1 MSANR
6 LTPSLSML
14 RQFNRL
20 IALAILIAVTIYITL
35 TNSETATIK
44 VGPNMSVTTYAG
56 VIYLGVFFCG
66 CVVASVIALFFGF
79 KSYLRERKLRS
90 AARTHQ
96 LFFDLFVKGRSFMAS
111 EEWNAARAVWE
122 QILHRDPDNTI
133 ARVELATCFQN
144 IGDTR
149 EALRVLDTMRASN
162 HLNAAVLFKAVE
174 LNRKLGNNTA
184 ASDNLALI
192 VREAP
197 TKRALEVARDIAE
210 ELGRIDDALDYQRA
224 LEKIGYTSEEMI
236 EAKTRLT
243 FAQLV
248 KSIENQSSLRETLTI
263 FVRKHPQYV
272 PALERLADLEIS
284 AGRLEEGAELLVRAA
299 KLSPGDMAKWSTI
312 IDLWLRT
319 APGDFQRR
327 ADRAIAAARSATQ
340 NTHGSRRIDGE
351 FIVVKTLLAVNRAD
365 DAKALLDEIP
375 KIAEKERVSLS
386 ADQIRASTHLKGLAL
401 SRLGLA
407 KDTGV
412 FWEALVEPT
421 LPETTSN
428 KRAVISD
435 RSEPSPMLSTP

>member
-1 MSANR
+1 
-6 LTPSLSML
+6 ML

-44 VGPNMSVTTYAG
+44 VGPNISVTTYAG

-96 LFFDLFVKGRSFMAS
+96 LFFELFVKGRSFMAS
-111 EEWNAARAVWE
+111 EEWSAARAVWE
-122 QILHRDPDNTI
+122 QILHQDPDNTI

-144 IGDTR
+144 LGDTR

-192 VREAP
+192 VRKAP

-224 LEKIGYTSEEMI
+224 LEKIGYTSDEMI

-248 KSIENQSSLRETLTI
+248 KSVENQSSLREALTI

-272 PALERLADLEIS
+272 PALERLADLEIA
-284 AGRLEEGAELLVRAA
+284 AGRLDEGAELLVKAA
-299 KLSPGDMAKWSTI
+299 KLSPGDMSKWTSI
-312 IDLWLRT
+312 IDLWLQT

-327 ADRAIAAARSATQ
+327 ADRAIAAARSSTQ
-340 NTHGSRRIDGE
+340 STHGSRRIDSE

-365 DAKALLDEIP
+365 DAKVLLDEIP
-375 KIAEKERVSLS
+375 KMAEKEKVRLS
-386 ADQIRASTHLKGLAL
+386 EDQIRISTHLKGLCL

-407 KDTGV
+407 KDTGAL
-412 FWEALVEPT
+412 WEALVEPT
-421 LPETTSN
+421 LPETSSE
-428 KRAVISD
+428 KRAVVSD

>member
-1 MSANR
+1 
-6 LTPSLSML
+6 ML

-44 VGPNMSVTTYAG
+44 VGPNISVTTYAG

-111 EEWNAARAVWE
+111 EEWSAARAVWE
-122 QILHRDPDNTI
+122 QILHQDPDNTI

-144 IGDTR
+144 LGDTR

-224 LEKIGYTSEEMI
+224 LEKIGYTSDEMI

-243 FAQLV
+243 FTQLT
-248 KSIENQSSLRETLTI
+248 KSVENQSSRREALTI

-284 AGRLEEGAELLVRAA
+284 AGRLDEGAELLVKAA
-299 KLSPGDMAKWSTI
+299 KLSPGDMSQWTTI
-312 IDLWLRT
+312 IDLWLQT

-327 ADRAIAAARSATQ
+327 ADRAIAAARSSTQ
-340 NTHGSRRIDGE
+340 STHGSRRIDSE

-375 KIAEKERVSLS
+375 KMAEKEKVSLS
-386 ADQIRASTHLKGLAL
+386 EDQIQVSTHLKGLCL

-412 FWEALVEPT
+412 LWQALVEPT
-421 LPETTSN
+421 LPETSSE
-428 KRAVISD
+428 KRAVVSD

>member
-1 MSANR
+1 
-6 LTPSLSML
+6 ML

-44 VGPNMSVTTYAG
+44 VGPNISVTTYAG

-111 EEWNAARAVWE
+111 EEWSAARAVWE
-122 QILHRDPDNTI
+122 QILHQDPDNTI

-144 IGDTR
+144 LGDTR

-224 LEKIGYTSEEMI
+224 LEKIGYTSDEMI

-248 KSIENQSSLRETLTI
+248 KSVENQSSLREALTI
-263 FVRKHPQYV
+263 FVRKHPQHV
-272 PALERLADLEIS
+272 PALERLADLEIA
-284 AGRLEEGAELLVRAA
+284 AGRLDEGAELLVKAA
-299 KLSPGDMAKWSTI
+299 KLSPGDMSKWTTI
-312 IDLWLRT
+312 IDLWLQT

-340 NTHGSRRIDGE
+340 STHGSRRIDSE

-375 KIAEKERVSLS
+375 KMAEKEKVRLS
-386 ADQIRASTHLKGLAL
+386 EDQIRISTHLKGLCL

-407 KDTGV
+407 KDTGAL
-412 FWEALVEPT
+412 WEALVEPT
-421 LPETTSN
+421 LPETSSE
-428 KRAVISD
+428 KRAVVSD

>member
-1 MSANR
+1 
-6 LTPSLSML
+6 ML

-44 VGPNMSVTTYAG
+44 VGPNISVTTYAG

-66 CVVASVIALFFGF
+66 CVVASIIALFFGF

-111 EEWNAARAVWE
+111 EEWSAARAVWE
-122 QILHRDPDNTI
+122 QILHQDPDNTI

-144 IGDTR
+144 LGDTR

-224 LEKIGYTSEEMI
+224 LEKIGYTSDEMI

-243 FAQLV
+243 FTQLT
-248 KSIENQSSLRETLTI
+248 KSVENQSSLREALTI

-272 PALERLADLEIS
+272 PALERLADLEIA
-284 AGRLEEGAELLVRAA
+284 AGRLDEGAELLVKAA
-299 KLSPGDMAKWSTI
+299 KLSPGDMSKWTTI
-312 IDLWLRT
+312 IDLWLQT

-340 NTHGSRRIDGE
+340 STHGSRRIDSE

-365 DAKALLDEIP
+365 DANALLDEIP
-375 KIAEKERVSLS
+375 KMAEKEKVSLS
-386 ADQIRASTHLKGLAL
+386 KDQVQVSTHLKGLCL

-412 FWEALVEPT
+412 LWEALVDPT
-421 LPETTSN
+421 LPETTN
-428 KRAVISD
+428 KRAIISD

>member
-1 MSANR
+1 
-6 LTPSLSML
+6 ML

-44 VGPNMSVTTYAG
+44 VGPNISVTTYAG

-66 CVVASVIALFFGF
+66 CVVASVVALFFGF
-79 KSYLRERKLRS
+79 KGFLRERKLRS

-96 LFFDLFVKGRSFMAS
+96 LFFELFEKGRSFMAS
-111 EEWNAARAVWE
+111 EEWSAARAVWE
-122 QILHRDPDNTI
+122 QILHQDQDNSI

-144 IGDTR
+144 LGDYR

-197 TKRALEVARDIAE
+197 TKRALELARDIAE
-210 ELGRIDDALDYQRA
+210 ELGRTDDALDYERA
-224 LEKIGYTSEEMI
+224 LEKIGYLSDEME

-243 FAQLV
+243 FTQLV
-248 KSIENQSSLRETLTI
+248 KSVENQNSLRETLTI
-263 FVRKHPQYV
+263 FVRKHPKYA
-272 PALERLADLEIS
+272 PALERLADLEIA
-284 AGRLEEGAELLVRAA
+284 AGRLDEGAELLVRAA
-299 KLSPGDMAKWSTI
+299 KLAPSDLSRWTPI
-312 IDLWLRT
+312 IDLWLKT

-340 NTHGSRRIDGE
+340 GSHGSKRIDSE

-365 DAKALLDEIP
+365 DARAHLDELP
-375 KIAEKERVSLS
+375 KLAEKEKVALS
-386 ADQIRASTHLKGLAL
+386 QQQIQTKNHLMGLCL

-407 KDTGV
+407 KDTGSL
-412 FWEALVEPT
+412 WESLVEPS
-421 LPETTSN
+421 LPAANTG
-428 KRAVISD
+428 KRPLLSD
-435 RSEPSPMLSTP
+435 RGEPSPALSTP

>member
-1 MSANR
+1 
-6 LTPSLSML
+6 ML

-20 IALAILIAVTIYITL
+20 IALAILIAITIYITL

-44 VGPNMSVTTYAG
+44 IGPNISVTTYAG

-66 CVVASVIALFFGF
+66 CVVASVVALFFGF
-79 KSYLRERKLRS
+79 KSFLRERKLRA

-96 LFFDLFVKGRSFMAS
+96 LFFELFVKGRSFMAS
-111 EEWNAARAVWE
+111 EEWSAARAVWE
-122 QILHRDPDNTI
+122 QILHQDPDNTI

-144 IGDTR
+144 MGDYR

-184 ASDNLALI
+184 ASDNLALL

-197 TKRALEVARDIAE
+197 TKRALELARDIAE
-210 ELGRIDDALDYQRA
+210 ELGRTEDALDYQRS
-224 LEKIGYTSEEMI
+224 LEKIGYVSEEME

-248 KSIENQSSLRETLTI
+248 SSVENQNSLREALTI
-263 FVRKHPQYV
+263 FVRKHPNYA
-272 PALERLADLEIS
+272 PALERLADLEIG
-284 AGRLEEGAELLVRAA
+284 AGRLDEAASLLVRAA
-299 KLSPGDMAKWSTI
+299 KLSPSNLSRWTAI
-312 IDLWLRT
+312 IDLWLKT

-327 ADRAIAAARSATQ
+327 ADRALAAARSATQ
-340 NTHGSRRIDGE
+340 GTHGAQRIDSE

-365 DAKALLDEIP
+365 DARALLDELP
-375 KIAEKERVSLS
+375 KLAEKEKVTLS
-386 ADQIRASTHLKGLAL
+386 AGQIQTKSHLSGLCL

-407 KDTGV
+407 KDTGTL
-412 FWEALVEPT
+412 WESLVEPT
-421 LPETTSN
+421 LPAANTG
-428 KRAVISD
+428 KRPLLSD
-435 RSEPSPMLSTP
+435 RGEPSPALSTP